1 MVTLEE
7 LKKSIDEERKKVKK
21 AQEIEASII
30 EKSKLKKQ
38 LFELR
43 HQKAIAARGKGIR
56 LLKTAGKGLLK
67 VGKKS
72 LPLIKRQAQLIRD
85 QQLRDEAIERRLSK
99 GTKIKKPKVKKGKT
113 KKVKSK
119 KMKKKKSFTIS
130 FN

>member
-30 EKSKLKKQ
+30 EKSKLRKQ

-43 HQKAIAARGKGIR
+43 HQKAIAARGKGVR
-56 LLKTAGKGLLK
+56 LLKTAGRGLLR

-72 LPLIKRQAQLIRD
+72 LPLIKKQAQLIRD
-85 QQLRDEAIERRLSK
+85 QQLRDEAIERKLSK
-99 GTKIKKPKVKKGKT
+99 RKKSKPS
-113 KKVKSK
+113 KSK
-119 KMKKKKSFTIS
+119 KKSNG
-130 FN
+130 FNVFDNLDF